1 MFKNKSTQA
10 NESSPAT
17 STTIIGAGTIITGNM
32 ECTGDIRIDGTL
44 KGNLQAN
51 AKIIVGA
58 SGLVDGDI
66 NGKQADVMGK
76 VVGVIKVSEM
86 LYLHE
91 KGAVHGDIYAAQLK
105 IDPSASFNG
114 QSHMG
119 ASVVDLNAGAERIA
133 LAGE

>member
-1 MFKNKSTQA
+1 MFKNKTTA
-10 NESSPAT
+10 AAGESST
-17 STTIIGAGTIITGNM
+17 STTIIGAGTTITGNM

-44 KGNLQAN
+44 KGNLHAS
-51 AKIIVGA
+51 AKIIVGS

-76 VVGVIKVSEM
+76 VIGVIKVSEI

-91 KGAVHGDIYAAQLK
+91 KGSVHGDIYAAQLK

-119 ASVVDLNAGAERIA
+119 ASVVDLNAS
-133 LAGE
+133 GEKVAVGE

>member
-1 MFKNKSTQA
+1 MFKNKSTQQ
-10 NESSPAT
+10 NESSPTT
-17 STTIIGAGTIITGNM
+17 STTIIGAGTTITGNL
-32 ECTGDIRIDGTL
+32 ECNGDIRIDGVL

-51 AKIIVGA
+51 AKIIIGA

-76 VVGVIKVSEM
+76 VIGVIKVSEI

-91 KGAVHGDIYAAQLK
+91 KGSVQGDIYAAQLK

-119 ASVVDLNAGAERIA
+119 ASVVDLNTGAEKLAIA
-133 LAGE
+133 ND

>member
-1 MFKNKSTQA
+1 MFKNKSNQQSQ
-10 NESSPAT
+10 NSPAT
-17 STTIIGAGTIITGNM
+17 STTIIGAGTTITGNM

-44 KGNLQAN
+44 RGNLQAS

-58 SGLVDGDI
+58 SGLVNGDI

-76 VVGVIKVSEM
+76 VIGVIKVSEI

-91 KGAVHGDIYAAQLK
+91 KGSVQGDIYAAQLK

-119 ASVVDLNAGAERIA
+119 ASVVDLNAGAEKVG
-133 LAGE
+133 LVGE

>member
-1 MFKNKSTQA
+1 MFKNKTTTA
-10 NESSPAT
+10 AGESST
-17 STTIIGAGTIITGNM
+17 STTIIGAGTTITGNM

-44 KGNLQAN
+44 KGNLHAS

-76 VVGVIKVSEM
+76 VIGVIKVSEI

-91 KGAVHGDIYAAQLK
+91 KGSVNGDIYAAQLK

-119 ASVVDLNAGAERIA
+119 ASVVDLNA
-133 LAGE
+133 AGEKMAVGE